1 MDKLI
6 GNTKFSYSQS
16 LFKSVVVFDY
26 YEVIVNRD
34 ILEAVHKCKVKKPT
48 KSSIKNE

>member
-1 MDKLI
+1 M

-16 LFKSVVVFDY
+16 LFKPVVVFDY

-34 ILEAVHKCKVKKPT
+34 IFEDVHRCKVKKTT